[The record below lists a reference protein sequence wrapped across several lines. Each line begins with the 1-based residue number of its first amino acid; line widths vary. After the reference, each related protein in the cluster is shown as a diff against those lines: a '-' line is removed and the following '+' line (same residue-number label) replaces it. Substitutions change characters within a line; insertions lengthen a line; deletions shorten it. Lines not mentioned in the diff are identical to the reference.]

1 MEQTTLGLKEIW
13 KRLDPLC
20 RRLWDENS
28 PVAVGLQ
35 ALSEEFN
42 GEVQRAA
49 HLLQACQETIKEQQK
64 SIAEERGRVEAL
76 RKDLLA
82 REAENAEFHDRFLK
96 LEATHDEERSKKME
110 AFYQDLN
117 KKRAELESSL
127 EARRWALEDDHNQRA
142 QALQKKHD
150 ELVAGLKQRGSELE
164 LQHTNQEA
172 DLAKTHARMLQDM
185 STWEAETRRR
195 DEALLNAEK
204 AIVER
209 ERQIKEEYQKK
220 QLEFQQLKESL
231 RAEVTEL
238 IKQYQ
243 LKLRDDAQKQPS
255 GH

>member
-1 MEQTTLGLKEIW
+1 MEQTTLGLTDIW
-13 KRLDPLC
+13 KRLEPLC

-28 PVAVGLQ
+28 PVAVSLQ
-35 ALSEEFN
+35 ALAEEFN
-42 GEVQRAA
+42 GEVQRAS
-49 HLLQACQETIKEQQK
+49 HLLQACQDTIREQQK
-64 SIAEERGRVEAL
+64 AMAEERARVDSL

-117 KKRAELESSL
+117 KRRAELESSL
-127 EARRWALEDDHNQRA
+127 EARRWAMEDELKERA

-150 ELVAGLKQRGSELE
+150 ELVASLKQRADEME
-164 LQHTNQEA
+164 KQHSAQENE
-172 DLAKTHARMLQDM
+172 LAKTHSRILQEM
-185 STWEAETRRR
+185 STWEADTRRR
-195 DEALLNAEK
+195 DEALLAREK
-204 AIVER
+204 AMTER

-220 QLEFQQLKESL
+220 QTELQQIKEGL

-243 LKLRDDAQKQPS
+243 TKLRDESQRQTA
-255 GH
+255 GR